1 MISFNQPTQLNGLQL
16 VDELA
21 QENIIVTGFPLID
34 ANGILWLDIKTNDKN
49 KCATIVQNHKGQN
62 NYQDAK
68 AIART
73 ALLQRLGITE
83 AEAEL
88 LK

>member
-1 MISFNQPTQLNGLQL
+1 METRIEINCTTGEITEHELTQA
-16 VDELA
+16 ELDQRETDRIA
-21 QENIIVTGFPLID
+21 YEMEQ
-34 ANGILWLDIKTNDKN
+34 ANREAE
-49 KCATIVQNHKGQN
+49 ATT
-62 NYQDAK
+62 K
-68 AIART
+68 ALART

>member
-1 MISFNQPTQLNGLQL
+1 METRIEINCTTGEVTEIELTQA
-16 VDELA
+16 ELDQRETDRIA
-21 QENIIVTGFPLID
+21 YEMEQ
-34 ANGILWLDIKTNDKN
+34 ANKE
-49 KCATIVQNHKGQN
+49 
-62 NYQDAK
+62 AK
-68 AIART
+68 AADKATART

>member
-1 MISFNQPTQLNGLQL
+1 METRIEINCTTGEITEHELTQA
-16 VDELA
+16 ELDQRETDRIA
-21 QENIIVTGFPLID
+21 YEMEQ
-34 ANGILWLDIKTNDKN
+34 ANREAE
-49 KCATIVQNHKGQN
+49 AT
-62 NYQDAK
+62 AK